1 VTVSPAVTAGP
12 ALSLTLPGLF
22 LVMARHLAIALESA
36 RAFFRWWAAE
46 LAFLVPKLLRKRL
59 RADDVL
65 AVALEGGQ
73 ATLSHEVAGKACELG
88 QIPAEATKAASAK
101 VLKLL
106 GRVPG
111 LRERFAAG
119 RVPVTLR
126 LPADQALRTQLAL
139 PLAAE
144 QNLRQVLAFQLD
156 RRTPF
161 QADTVHFAHRVVRRD
176 DAAKLLEVELTV
188 VPRSVV
194 AAAIALG
201 RAIGLR
207 PSAVEVAAPAPGGAS
222 SGNLVPEHEDQHRRP
237 ATIMMRAAVAGLALA
252 ALAAL
257 YQPIYAARRTAD
269 GLQHRMQGAKE
280 LALQGRKLKDEVA
293 KLTEAEEFLVGGK
306 RETPSATEILFEL
319 TRVLPDDT
327 WVNDLHVAAGEV
339 RISGFSKSASTV
351 IKLLEQS
358 GVFAG
363 PQFRSAVTQDQA
375 SGKEKFEITA
385 KIAKRSIS

>member
-1 VTVSPAVTAGP
+1 
-12 ALSLTLPGLF
+12 
-22 LVMARHLAIALESA
+22 MARHLAIALESA

-46 LAFLVPKLLRKRL
+46 LAFLVPQLLRKRL

-65 AVALEGGQ
+65 AVAFEGAQ
-73 ATLSHEVAGKACELG
+73 ATLSHEVAGKSCVLG
-88 QIPAEATKAASAK
+88 EIPAEATKAASAK
-101 VLKLL
+101 ILKLL

-176 DAAKLLEVELTV
+176 DAARLLEVELAV

-194 AAAIALG
+194 AAAITLG

-207 PSAVEVAAPAPGGAS
+207 PSAVEVAAPAPGGVS
-222 SGNLVPEHEDQHRRP
+222 SGNLLPEDERQHRRP
-237 ATIMMRAAVAGLALA
+237 TTIMMRAAFAGLALA

-269 GLQHRMQGAKE
+269 GLQQRMQGAKE

-327 WVNDLHVAAGEV
+327 WVNDLHVAAGEI
-339 RISGFSKSASTV
+339 RIGGFSKSASTV

-385 KIAKRSIS
+385 KIAKRSMS

>member
-1 VTVSPAVTAGP
+1 
-12 ALSLTLPGLF
+12 
-22 LVMARHLAIALESA
+22 MARHLAIALESA
-36 RAFFRWWAAE
+36 RVFFRWWAAE
-46 LAFLVPKLLRKRL
+46 LAFLVPSLLRKRL
-59 RADDVL
+59 GADDVL
-65 AVALEGGQ
+65 AVALAGDR
-73 ATLSHEVAGKACELG
+73 AVLSHEVAGKACVLG
-88 QIPAEATKAASAK
+88 EIPAEATKAASAGI
-101 VLKLL
+101 LKLL
-106 GRVPG
+106 GRVSG

-119 RVPVTLR
+119 RLPVTLR
-126 LPADQALRTQLAL
+126 LPSDQALRTQLSL

-144 QNLRQVLAFQLD
+144 ANLRQVVAFQLD

-161 QADTVHFAHRVVRRD
+161 QADTVHFAHRIVRRD
-176 DAAKLLEVELTV
+176 EAAKQLEVELAV

-207 PSAVEVAAPAPGGAS
+207 PSAVEVAAQAHGGAP
-222 SGNLVPEHEDQHRRP
+222 SGNLLPEDERQHRRP
-237 ATIMMRAAVAGLALA
+237 VTLMRRVAVATVALAAVAGL
-252 ALAAL
+252 
-257 YQPIYAARRTAD
+257 YQPVHGARRAAD
-269 GLQHRMQGAKE
+269 DLQQRAQAAKE

-293 KLTEAEEFLVGGK
+293 KLTEAEQFLVGGK
-306 RETPSATEILFEL
+306 RETPSATEIIYEL

-327 WVNDLHVAAGEV
+327 WVDDLHIAAGEI

-358 GVFAG
+358 GIFAG

-385 KIAKRSIS
+385 KIAKRSMS